1 MRSIYAHHLTGDICR
16 ACQEGLDL
24 DRIKLEAI
32 PDILRKYTDPL
43 LIKPFSW
50 IDLFI

>member
-1 MRSIYAHHLTGDICR
+1 MFAGPVRI
-16 ACQEGLDL
+16 GLDL

-32 PDILRKYTDPL
+32 PDILRKYADPF
-43 LIKPFSW
+43 LINPFSW